1 MDERKLIYTLSAYF
15 ALFSAFA
22 SMVMGIGAVL
32 TIVPPSPAPAMII
45 LILGFLAAQFAK
57 IGIPPLFVRMMA
69 KRSPRIAAGL
79 IGLLWFPA
87 MAVCIYASV
96 SFVRSPEFAR
106 TFAPQSI
113 SSSLHQKEVER
124 GRVKQAMEDGDD
136 EGDMGYEAREMNQR
150 LLATLDA
157 EIKRLRA
164 TPTSVAADG
173 HRDQWEIAMGLGAVM
188 LEIFSAAGLVLVGA
202 ATPPQPPAPPGS
214 SVTPFSGGSLSSP
227 SSGSSPMPG
236 LPGVTPTAQ
245 LAGHQP
251 LLNITSSVVTAPKP
265 KEVTPPSVM
274 ADRLIRA
281 LADHNIKGGV
291 GAITAGPMVTQ
302 YAFRPQRGVK
312 FAKVSEL
319 AHDLAREL
327 KVTSVAISQ
336 ESEDGVILFR
346 LPNKQRQIVEI
357 DELFDTPQ
365 YQNFTGKLALALG
378 KTISGEPVIT
388 DLARAP
394 HLLIAGTTGAG
405 KSVCINGIILSL
417 LQRMSPAELRLIL
430 IDPKMG
436 AEFLPYSGIPHLL
449 VPVVIDAKQAI
460 VALRWTVKE
469 MLRRYVR
476 FGETGSRNID
486 GYNTKMLEPDRL
498 YNIVVVIDEFYDLML
513 EAKAEVELS
522 VQRLSNMAR
531 AAGIHLVMA
540 TQRPSVD
547 VITGPI
553 KANLPTRIGLQV
565 GSKVDS
571 RVILDHD
578 DAAALLGN
586 GDLLFKTVGKGLIRA
601 QGPFVSDSR
610 VEQAV
615 ESAKSRWST
624 EYIDLG
630 TDIDLSGDFDEED
643 SPVFDRGESAER
655 FDVGARRGDKIR
667 LAMEF
672 LEQMLSENGAM
683 LSNLLYELAS
693 REEPSIA
700 ATTLLDAS
708 KRLKVAKTNPT
719 EDGKFKV
726 GQAQLWSLP

>member
-1 MDERKLIYTLSAYF
+1 MRY
-15 ALFSAFA
+15 
-22 SMVMGIGAVL
+22 
-32 TIVPPSPAPAMII
+32 
-45 LILGFLAAQFAK
+45 
-57 IGIPPLFVRMMA
+57 R
-69 KRSPRIAAGL
+69 
-79 IGLLWFPA
+79 
-87 MAVCIYASV
+87 
-96 SFVRSPEFAR
+96 
-106 TFAPQSI
+106 
-113 SSSLHQKEVER
+113 
-124 GRVKQAMEDGDD
+124 
-136 EGDMGYEAREMNQR
+136 R
-150 LLATLDA
+150 LD
-157 EIKRLRA
+157 
-164 TPTSVAADG
+164 
-173 HRDQWEIAMGLGAVM
+173 
-188 LEIFSAAGLVLVGA
+188 
-202 ATPPQPPAPPGS
+202 
-214 SVTPFSGGSLSSP
+214 
-227 SSGSSPMPG
+227 
-236 LPGVTPTAQ
+236 
-245 LAGHQP
+245 
-251 LLNITSSVVTAPKP
+251 
-265 KEVTPPSVM
+265 
-274 ADRLIRA
+274 IRA

-571 RVILDHD
+571 RVILDQD

-630 TDIDLSGDFDEED
+630 IASDLGDDETEED
-643 SPVFDRGESAER
+643 GPVFDRGESAER
-655 FDVGARRGDKIR
+655 FDVGARRGDKMDYAAQWIKSTLAEAGRTLAKDMSLIAASEEPPIARSTLFKAADR
-667 LAMEF
+667 LADQGV
-672 LEQMLSENGAM
+672 LRKIPAGDKGNWTVGDGH
-683 LSNLLYELAS
+683 YWELAS
-693 REEPSIA
+693 IR
-700 ATTLLDAS
+700 
-708 KRLKVAKTNPT
+708 
-719 EDGKFKV
+719 G
-726 GQAQLWSLP
+726 G